1 MVLES
6 NYPGKLNSLPDNKAW
21 RTERCKPLGLAL
33 LTMPVEDCASIV
45 VYYLPC
51 WQRNCY
57 LLCRS
62 EFQLLGIKRW
72 GGRLQWWE
80 SEYTRPLANSHDANK
95 SSPESSM
102 FIRCLFLLDFFFV
115 FLHCRCGNSRDCFWK
130 TGSCCRGSR

>member
-51 WQRNCY
+51 WQRK
-57 LLCRS
+57 LLS
-62 EFQLLGIKRW
+62 FV
-72 GGRLQWWE
+72 
-80 SEYTRPLANSHDANK
+80 P
-95 SSPESSM
+95 
-102 FIRCLFLLDFFFV
+102 IRISIIGD
-115 FLHCRCGNSRDCFWK
+115 
-130 TGSCCRGSR
+130 